1 MERYDSFVENF
12 VSLEVR
18 TMLFTCCHLHLYMLI
33 QSFYSQF
40 VRKLESKEFINEEKI
55 QVMQSIAEELLV
67 GFDAK
72 KLELKLWTTSETE
85 YVSIK

>member
-1 MERYDSFVENF
+1 
-12 VSLEVR
+12 
-18 TMLFTCCHLHLYMLI
+18 MLI